1 MEYEKIRQYQSLVA
15 IILLLLVIFIR
26 MPIIILAIFL
36 WIIIFIISNQLCKNI
51 LFSFFISSL
60 FLILYLVYWYK
71 TDDYKEIESFE
82 GVNEMVIE
90 DPKVDNPEVTNFIDN
105 PIVEQPQNLE
115 NKVDKIE
122 PVQVPEQKPESKPDD
137 LKISMMDPLNN
148 EKLEKDAFDLDPK
161 AFEDSDEDSD
171 KDEKEENMEIGA
183 SKISSKQA
191 YKAQKQLY
199 DLTVATSKLGKQLES
214 LSKPLK
220 NGQKIIENLNKVG
233 LGRFI

>member
-15 IILLLLVIFIR
+15 VVLLLLVIFVR
-26 MPIIILAIFL
+26 MPIAVVAIFL
-36 WIIIFIISNQLCKNI
+36 WIIIFIISNQLCKSI
-51 LFSFFISSL
+51 LFSVFIASL
-60 FLILYLVYWYK
+60 FLVLYLMYCYR
-71 TDDYKEIESFE
+71 TGQTQQIESFE
-82 GVNEMVIE
+82 GVNEMVVE
-90 DPKVDNPEVTNFIDN
+90 NPKDDNPEATNFVDNPIADEPT
-105 PIVEQPQNLE
+105 NLE
-115 NKVDKIE
+115 DKE
-122 PVQVPEQKPESKPDD
+122 DDVQPTTKEN
-137 LKISMMDPLNN
+137 KISMMDSIDTT
-148 EKLEKDAFDLDPK
+148 KEKDAFDLDPK

-171 KDEKEENMEIGA
+171 KDEKEDDMEVGS
-183 SKISSKQA
+183 SKVSSKQA